1 MYNRLFT
8 KILDSSVW
16 LEPDSTRIVWFTFLA
31 AMDED
36 GFAHFSAL
44 ENLAAR
50 ARVSHAK
57 AKRAIE
63 VLEGPDSNSENPD
76 NEGRRIERVPGG
88 WIVLNAG
95 QYREK
100 FSREIEREK
109 TRIRVAKHRAKLS
122 GNEDAVTK
130 TLQSVSPVSAS
141 VHSSDSSSKRK
152 PKDLAE
158 VIAYA
163 KTRGVSAS
171 DAEAFFDS
179 QESGGWTR
187 GGKALRDWKAAI
199 RTWRANG
206 WLASQRQRKNG
217 AHPDNPKPI
226 DKSKIEVPERF
237 KAWVAERYPAR
248 REDAMKWRTWADV
261 PRNGLRD
268 EWWKEEKAKLPIGEM
283 I

>member
-8 KILDSSVW
+8 KILDSSIW
-16 LEPDSTRIVWFTFLA
+16 LEPDSTRIIWITFLA
-31 AMDED
+31 SMNED
-36 GFAHFSAL
+36 GYAHFSAL

-50 ARVSHAK
+50 ARVSMTK
-57 AKRAIE
+57 AQRAVEI
-63 VLEGPDSNSENPD
+63 LESPDSNSENTS

-88 WIVLNAG
+88 WVILNAAY
-95 QYREK
+95 YREK
-100 FSREIEREK
+100 FTREIEREQ
-109 TRIRVAKHRAKLS
+109 TRVRVARHRAKLS
-122 GNEDAVTK
+122 GNAEDVTK
-130 TLQSVSPVSAS
+130 TLQSVSPASAS
-141 VHSSDSSSKRK
+141 DSSSDSSSKRK

-163 KTRGVSAS
+163 KTRGISAA

-187 GGKALRDWKAAI
+187 GGKALRDWKAAL
-199 RTWRANG
+199 RTWKANG
-206 WLASQRQRKNG
+206 WLASQKQRRNG
-217 AHPDNPKPI
+217 ARADAPAPI

-237 KAWVAERYPAR
+237 KAWVAEHYPAR

-268 EWWKEEKAKLPIGEM
+268 EWWKEEKSKLPIGDM
-283 I
+283 M